1 MAVYLINSYDIRD
14 MEDFK
19 TYPPKVYP
27 LLIKYV
33 AEVLSS
39 DIEAISLEGKAKTM
53 NAIIKFPSK
62 EAVFNCYNDSEYQ
75 EIKKI
80 RHRSTDSCSM
90 VIVKEYILNRE
101 S

>member
-1 MAVYLINSYDIRD
+1 MAVYLINSYNIRD

-19 TYPPKVYP
+19 AYPPKVFP
-27 LLIKYV
+27 LLMKYG

-62 EAVFNCYNDSEYQ
+62 EAVFNCYNDPEYQ

-80 RHRSTDSCSM
+80 RHRSTDNCSM
-90 VIVKEYILNRE
+90 VIVKEYVLIRE